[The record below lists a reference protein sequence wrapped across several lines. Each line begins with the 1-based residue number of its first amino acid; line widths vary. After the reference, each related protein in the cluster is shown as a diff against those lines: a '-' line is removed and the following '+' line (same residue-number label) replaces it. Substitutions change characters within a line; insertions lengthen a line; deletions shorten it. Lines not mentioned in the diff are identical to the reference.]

1 MLELEL
7 EPDLLTRSLSPIE
20 NLSINTVSKKTL
32 KKKDL
37 LGLVFPLGSS
47 GLLPFLLPFL
57 LSLLSP
63 SLALSLLLKSAPLP
77 AAIRLPELVL
87 ADRGRPVGELSIFW
101 DFIKSA
107 DLSLVLQY

>member
-20 NLSINTVSKKTL
+20 NL
-32 KKKDL
+32 
-37 LGLVFPLGSS
+37 LGLFLPLGSS

-63 SLALSLLLKSAPLP
+63 SFALSLLLRSAPFP

-87 ADRGRPVGELSIFW
+87 ADRGRPGVNCFLF
-101 DFIKSA
+101 DFIKCR